1 MDETLLRAYEGKSAS
16 RGGLNAKAFKDRLI
30 EQYPKKAKK
39 IRACKTRGTLTECC
53 AEDKNMCASF
63 KRAQKSYSAKS
74 PRRVARRTVRRTRS
88 PPRSPVLRTPVLRAR
103 SSINDTSSKRAQ
115 KSYPTKSP
123 RRIAGRTVIKT
134 RYPPRSPVLRTR
146 YPPRSPVLRTR
157 YPPRSPVLRTRYPPR
172 SPVLRAQSPADP
184 EESDC
189 GCSMEMAPKTPTYIP
204 EESEDSDCGCSMA
217 MAPKTPKKSYFK
229 DSTNLS
235 KKQQSYCR
243 CVAHVA
249 AKNPASCYGGSS
261 PEWKKGA
268 KSRGCTNPY
277 QICAGSVGTS
287 ASCYDQYDFRRIRT
301 NEVRALRRLHGKR

>member
-53 AEDKNMCASF
+53 TKDKNMCASF

-74 PRRVARRTVRRTRS
+74 PRKVAGRTVRRTRS
-88 PPRSPVLRTPVLRAR
+88 PPRSPVLR
-103 SSINDTSSKRAQ
+103 
-115 KSYPTKSP
+115 
-123 RRIAGRTVIKT
+123 
-134 RYPPRSPVLRTR
+134 YPPRRPVF
-146 YPPRSPVLRTR
+146 RSR
-157 YPPRSPVLRTRYPPR
+157 
-172 SPVLRAQSPADP
+172 SPADP

-189 GCSMEMAPKTPTYIP
+189 GCSMAMAPKTPTYGD

-229 DSTNLS
+229 DSTHLS

-287 ASCYDQYDFRRIRT
+287 ARCYDQYDFRKIRA